1 MFPAHLATFKSSM
14 TTKSLKLTANKINY
28 KQSLTIK
35 VFSSFNLFKS
45 VLFTTFRT
53 RILLNFLIK
62 RLDARVFS
70 NANLILQMKLLF
82 NYLQ

>member
-1 MFPAHLATFKSSM
+1 MFLAHLATFKSSM
-14 TTKSLKLTANKINY
+14 TTKSLKLTANKIKY

-35 VFSSFNLFKS
+35 VFSSFNLFRN
-45 VLFTTFRT
+45 VLFTMFRT
-53 RILLNFLIK
+53 RILLSFLIK